1 MGWGMS
7 LHPLSSD
14 VWSGADAMQHP
25 LLASGA
31 DPAQR
36 NIAGAESTAWSPVQE
51 QVREGN
57 ASYGA
62 HQARLMHLSDLH
74 FGAHDP
80 TVCAA
85 VQRLAHWLEVDVLVV
100 SGDLTQRATRHQ
112 FAMAHDFI
120 KSLGTQ
126 ERVVLAGNHDLPLF
140 AWWLRWGRAYDRFAA
155 QFGAQLEPHHQ
166 AGPFTVLG
174 VNTTRP
180 WRHERGSLSALQVER
195 VATELLAAPN
205 DAWRIVVSHH
215 PLVARGAED
224 RSHRPYRADE
234 AVQRWREAGAHMLL
248 SGHVHEPGLWEPL
261 PGLWSLQAGT
271 AVSLRLRKG
280 QPNSLLVLQSLQPPL
295 GQGEGGA
302 ARPQR
307 LAQRWDFDRRTSDFV
322 CVESRCVM
330 G

>member
-1 MGWGMS
+1 M
-7 LHPLSSD
+7 
-14 VWSGADAMQHP
+14 
-25 LLASGA
+25 
-31 DPAQR
+31 
-36 NIAGAESTAWSPVQE
+36 SPVPVPVPVPVTE
-51 QVREGN
+51 QAAEVALGQ
-57 ASYGA
+57 GA
-62 HQARLMHLSDLH
+62 RQARLMHLSDLH

-85 VQRLAHWLEVDVLVV
+85 VQRLAHWLNIDVLVV
-100 SGDLTQRATRHQ
+100 SGDLTQRATRQQ

-120 KSLGTQ
+120 QSLGTQ

-155 QFGAQLEPHHQ
+155 QFGAQLEPHRQ
-166 AGPFTVLG
+166 VGPFTVLG

-180 WRHERGSLSALQVER
+180 WRHERGSLSAVQVQR
-195 VATELLAAPN
+195 VAAELLAAPN

-215 PLVARGAED
+215 PLVARGEED
-224 RSHRPYRADE
+224 RTHRPHRSGE

-271 AVSLRLRKG
+271 AVSLRLRKS
-280 QPNSLLVLQSLQPPL
+280 QPNSLLVLQSLQSA
-295 GQGEGGA
+295 QGGGCGP

-307 LAQRWDFDRRTSDFV
+307 LAQRWDFDRRSGDFV